1 MMEMQIMS
9 MKSSISWLCVVVGT
23 LSSVVLQ
30 RGEVA
35 YMVFSQ
41 ERDLGCV
48 DIGAT
53 QLRVHGLLQ
62 RLIAWW

>member
-1 MMEMQIMS
+1 
-9 MKSSISWLCVVVGT
+9 VD
-23 LSSVVLQ
+23 
-30 RGEVA
+30 

-53 QLRVHGLLQ
+53 QLSVHGLLQ
-62 RLIAWW
+62 

>member
-1 MMEMQIMS
+1 
-9 MKSSISWLCVVVGT
+9 
-23 LSSVVLQ
+23 
-30 RGEVA
+30 VA

-53 QLRVHGLLQ
+53 QSRVGMATGRVWVRAGRIEFDTRTQ
-62 RLIAWW
+62 TRG

>member
-1 MMEMQIMS
+1 
-9 MKSSISWLCVVVGT
+9 VP
-23 LSSVVLQ
+23 
-30 RGEVA
+30 
-35 YMVFSQ
+35 YMTFSQ
-41 ERDLGCV
+41 ERDLGRV

>member
-1 MMEMQIMS
+1 
-9 MKSSISWLCVVVGT
+9 
-23 LSSVVLQ
+23 
-30 RGEVA
+30 VA
-35 YMVFSQ
+35 YMVLSQ

-62 RLIAWW
+62 RLVAWW